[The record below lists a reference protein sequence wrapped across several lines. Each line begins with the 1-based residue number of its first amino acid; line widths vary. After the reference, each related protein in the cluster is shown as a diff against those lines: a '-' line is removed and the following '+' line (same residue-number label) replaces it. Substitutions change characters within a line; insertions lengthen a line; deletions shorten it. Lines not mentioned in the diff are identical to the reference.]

1 MFEKVEHPKMMGQSV
16 KIIYLH
22 AVFCVGVF
30 GEGEQLR
37 WEEVFSEYG
46 DEEEAAFEG
55 GEQGR

>member
-1 MFEKVEHPKMMGQSV
+1 MIIYRDRNRKNECDEVFEKVEHPKMMGQSV

-37 WEEVFSEYG
+37 
-46 DEEEAAFEG
+46 
-55 GEQGR
+55 